1 MEEEEEGSMAARVR
15 SLFRRLHEMN
25 YQTNAKKNKVRTK
38 SKHDEHQLND

>member
-25 YQTNAKKNKVRTK
+25 YQTNAKKNKVRTNGE
-38 SKHDEHQLND
+38 HDEHQLND